1 MKRQWEKANYND
13 LIDLYSA
20 IEKIMKEKTT
30 FKVFRNN
37 PYIFLTIQ
45 SEIPINKMV
54 EIIAKNLK
62 GNKNVYVLN
71 DNLIFIVYKRSKE
84 DGTIK
89 VEVEY
94 EIATWAESISL
105 VFKVDNLSEK
115 QYILDNLEEL
125 LTKDIIIT
133 KTNVKKVTYRETK

>member
-13 LIDLYSA
+13 LINLYSA

>member
-13 LIDLYSA
+13 FIDLYSA

>member
-62 GNKNVYVLN
+62 GNKNVHVLN
-71 DNLIFIVYKRSKE
+71 DNLIFIVYKNSKE

>member
-62 GNKNVYVLN
+62 GNKNVHILN

-84 DGTIK
+84 DGNIK

>member
-62 GNKNVYVLN
+62 GNKNVHVLN
-71 DNLIFIVYKRSKE
+71 DNLIFIVYKKSKE

>member
-62 GNKNVYVLN
+62 GNKNVHILN
-71 DNLIFIVYKRSKE
+71 DNLIFIVYKKSKE

>member
-1 MKRQWEKANYND
+1 MKRQWEKDHYND

-62 GNKNVYVLN
+62 GNKNVHVLN

>member
-1 MKRQWEKANYND
+1 MKRQWEKDHYND
-13 LIDLYSA
+13 LIDLYLA

-30 FKVFRNN
+30 FKVFKNN

-45 SEIPINKMV
+45 SEIPTYKMV

-62 GNKNVYVLN
+62 GNKNVHVLN
-71 DNLIFIVYKRSKE
+71 DNLIFIVYKNSKE

>member
-30 FKVFRNN
+30 FKVFKNN

-62 GNKNVYVLN
+62 GNKNVHVLN

>member
-62 GNKNVYVLN
+62 GNKNVHVLN

>member
-1 MKRQWEKANYND
+1 MKRQWEKDHYND

-20 IEKIMKEKTT
+20 IEKIMKGKTT

-62 GNKNVYVLN
+62 GNKNVHILN

>member
-62 GNKNVYVLN
+62 GNKNVHVLN
-71 DNLIFIVYKRSKE
+71 DDLIFIVYKKSKE

>member
-30 FKVFRNN
+30 FKVFKNN

-62 GNKNVYVLN
+62 GNKNVHVLN
-71 DNLIFIVYKRSKE
+71 DNLIFIVYKNSKE

>member
-1 MKRQWEKANYND
+1 MKRQWEKDHYND

-45 SEIPINKMV
+45 SEIPINKME

-62 GNKNVYVLN
+62 GNKNVHVLN
-71 DNLIFIVYKRSKE
+71 DNLIFIVYKKSKE

-133 KTNVKKVTYRETK
+133 KTNIKKVTYRETK